1 MDASIADTPVTTL
14 IQFVYILLTQADVA
28 EIDPTWICLD
38 SRSIKDLKML
48 KRIRC
53 SLNVL
58 RAMTNSGHQD
68 SNVSGNAPN

>member
-1 MDASIADTPVTTL
+1 M
-14 IQFVYILLTQADVA
+14 LTQADVA